1 METVAF
7 GSLATEVGKVL
18 VAVTPTGLAA
28 TEFDDTPELRERI
41 ATRLGLPVVP
51 DSARVDPVLAELREY
66 FDGARERF
74 DFAVDWRL
82 YSVTQQRVLGALY
95 ETVPYG
101 KTVTYGELAERSG
114 TGVPAR
120 GIGSIMGSNP
130 IPIVVPC
137 HRVLAST
144 GLGGFSGGEGVPSKR
159 QLLTLEGRLP
169 PGLW

>member
-18 VAVTPTGLAA
+18 VAVTPAGLAA

-41 ATRLGLPVVP
+41 ASRLGLPAVS
-51 DSARVDPVLAELREY
+51 DSARVAPVLAELREY

-114 TGVPAR
+114 TGVRAR

-159 QLLTLEGRLP
+159 QLLTLEGHLP